1 MSIIGLINTDDGT
14 NKDLETTL
22 GLFSVATSA
31 SPTMFSATTIRG
43 AIAVVP
49 DELPSSPTIGTL
61 AVDSNDENMLKWW
74 DGDEWRSA
82 STTVEVSGGEGVG
95 GGSGI
100 GVGQTIALQQGL
112 DEDFTIA
119 VSGVL
124 VSMTV
129 TGDPLPD
136 GLTLNEA
143 TGQIT
148 GVPTVFGT
156 YYIDLEATFADATVG
171 TGTVEL
177 VIAEAFPVTFTFDET
192 QLQNIPEGVDVN
204 GFELTY
210 TPNPNALPTT
220 WDIQGLS
227 EIGLYLSQYWNDPN
241 SRLIYGQPQNTGT
254 YTVTV
259 NATNWTGTTTKTF
272 DITVFSYNMQVY
284 GTSSYDGV
292 YVPVDTGYYTYDN
305 SNVTM
310 MYGQPSTW
318 SYSVRIY
325 EYEYNSNIKLFFF
338 EPYAA
343 WVIEDT
349 NNFSGLFAPTYVRP
363 MGDSF
368 SSYTL
373 PPESA
378 WFDPNPY
385 SSVTVTYIEPNNN
398 NEYS

>member
-1 MSIIGLINTDDGT
+1 MAIIGLVDTDTGA
-14 NKDLETTL
+14 NKDLETSL
-22 GLFSVATSA
+22 GLLSIATSA
-31 SPTMFSATTIRG
+31 GPTTFSPTSMRG

-49 DELPSSPTIGTL
+49 NSLPSAPTVGTL
-61 AVDSNDENMLKWW
+61 AIDDEDNNMLKWW
-74 DGDEWRSA
+74 DGDVWRSA
-82 STTVEVSGGEGVG
+82 AVEISGGGG

-100 GVGQTIALQQGL
+100 GVGQIINLQQGL
-112 DEDFTIA
+112 NSDFTIA

-124 VSMTV
+124 VGMIV
-129 TGDPLPD
+129 TQNSDPLPD

-143 TGQIT
+143 IGRIT
-148 GVPTVFGT
+148 GVPIVFGT
-156 YYIDLEATFADATVG
+156 YYVELEATFDDTTVG

-177 VIAEAFPVTFTFDET
+177 VIEEAFPVTFTFDET
-192 QLQNIPEGVDVN
+192 SLQNIPEGVDIN

-210 TPNPNALPTT
+210 TPDPNALPTT
-220 WDIQGLS
+220 WDIQGLPD
-227 EIGLYLSQYWNDPN
+227 GLYLSQYWNNPN

-254 YTVTV
+254 YTVTI

-284 GTSSYDGV
+284 GTSNYDGV

-305 SNVTM
+305 GNFTM

-325 EYEYNSNIKLFFF
+325 EFEYNSSIKLFFF

-349 NNFSGLFAPTYVRP
+349 SNIGGLFAPTYVRP
-363 MGDSF
+363 MG
-368 SSYTL
+368 SSYSSSLL
-373 PPESA
+373 PPEYD
-378 WFDPNPY
+378 WFNPNVY
-385 SSVTVTYIEPNNN
+385 SGVTVTYIEPDNNN
-398 NEYS
+398 GY